1 MQDALAYIVTAVL
14 GGGLFKGLEA
24 LYRAVT
30 DAREKKVLADSVG
43 AKTPVEIESVSV
55 STMTSALE
63 SSQRRIEAIESERE
77 KDRAYYQKRISELEA
92 ERISDRE
99 YYQARILELNEQL
112 KHVRQELTA
121 VERKL
126 VELLEDTNHAANIDF
141 AQEGGS
147 GA

>member
-30 DAREKKVLADSVG
+30 DAREKKALADSVG

-55 STMTSALE
+55 ATMTSALE
-63 SSQRRIEAIESERE
+63 SSQRRIEAIEKERE
-77 KDRAYYQKRISELEA
+77 KDREYYQKRISELEA
-92 ERISDRE
+92 ERVTDRE

-112 KHVRQELTA
+112 KHVRTELTA

-126 VELLEDTNHAANIDF
+126 VELLEDTHRVADDDLV
-141 AQEGGS
+141 QEGGT